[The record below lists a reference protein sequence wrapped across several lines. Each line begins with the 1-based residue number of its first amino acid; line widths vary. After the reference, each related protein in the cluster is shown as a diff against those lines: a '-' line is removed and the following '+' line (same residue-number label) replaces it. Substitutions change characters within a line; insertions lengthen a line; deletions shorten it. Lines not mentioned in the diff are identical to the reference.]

1 MPQIIF
7 RNLNDL
13 PSEFF
18 NTSFSSNSYC
28 GLTLEAKQSV
38 KCRIAGILMDC
49 FNSVFRKIKV
59 DF

>member
-38 KCRIAGILMDC
+38 KCRIAGILMDF
-49 FNSVFRKIKV
+49 FNSVFRKI
-59 DF
+59 